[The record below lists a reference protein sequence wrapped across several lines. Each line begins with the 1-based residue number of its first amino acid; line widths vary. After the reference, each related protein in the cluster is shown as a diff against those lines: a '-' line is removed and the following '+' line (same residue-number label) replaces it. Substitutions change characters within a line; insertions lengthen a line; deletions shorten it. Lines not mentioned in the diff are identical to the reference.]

1 MHKLGTSSTNYF
13 NKKYNRSGSLFQ
25 GPYKAIHIDSNDYLL
40 WLSGYVN
47 GNIEIHQLGKA
58 EIYPWSSYKS
68 FLEEKK
74 DEILGDIS
82 IILSQF
88 DGAESYKNFA
98 RIIIQ
103 ESRNK
108 KEMEKYLLEE
118 LKKGA

>member
-1 MHKLGTSSTNYF
+1 
-13 NKKYNRSGSLFQ
+13 
-25 GPYKAIHIDSNDYLL
+25 L

-47 GNIEIHQLGKA
+47 GNIEIHRLDRA
-58 EIYPWSSYKS
+58 EIYQWSSYKN
-68 FLEEKK
+68 FLGEEK

-88 DGAESYKNFA
+88 GGSKDYKNFA
-98 RIIIQ
+98 EVVIQ

-118 LKKGA
+118 LK